1 VPKLRPIIRG
11 GQTAKANLANVQRA
25 ALSRAFA
32 STIAPAAQPLT
43 TGGGAIQK
51 VGEEFVRL
59 YSTTSKGVPISA
71 NRRWDNPISY
81 EETGYI
87 LGWLIAVNDPQM
99 KVTFKIEGED
109 RTEIILHDHTMEET
123 ASLGLGMTYGEFYS
137 MNPVGGGTSR
147 DIRGSKH
154 STRPFLSRAK
164 TTFTGTETNYDLIK
178 GTVDD
183 KWIVLQFDPE
193 LPRKYYALTLDVE
206 NTLGEGDR
214 LIHEIF
220 VDRMVVISQYATQV
234 AHKQY
239 APRLVD
245 SSLVE
250 TEKVKAYAGSLVNP
264 LDEDAV
270 GEPVE
275 PSIDF
280 SAGVP
285 HLSPAPAE
293 DLEEVEE
300 EEEEEE
306 EDEDKESE
314 EE

>member
-1 VPKLRPIIRG
+1 
-11 GQTAKANLANVQRA
+11 
-25 ALSRAFA
+25 
-32 STIAPAAQPLT
+32 
-43 TGGGAIQK
+43 
-51 VGEEFVRL
+51 
-59 YSTTSKGVPISA
+59 
-71 NRRWDNPISY
+71 
-81 EETGYI
+81 
-87 LGWLIAVNDPQM
+87 M

-109 RTEIILHDHTMEET
+109 RTEIVLHDHTMEE
-123 ASLGLGMTYGEFYS
+123 AARLGMGMTYGEFYS
-137 MNPVGGGTSR
+137 TNPVGGGTSR

-154 STRPFLSRAK
+154 STRPFLARAK
-164 TTFTGTETNYDLIK
+164 TTFTGVETNFDLIK

-220 VDRMVVISQYATQV
+220 VDRMVVVSQYATQV

-239 APRLVD
+239 TTRLVD

-300 EEEEEE
+300 EEENGEENEEE
-306 EDEDKESE
+306 
-314 EE
+314 